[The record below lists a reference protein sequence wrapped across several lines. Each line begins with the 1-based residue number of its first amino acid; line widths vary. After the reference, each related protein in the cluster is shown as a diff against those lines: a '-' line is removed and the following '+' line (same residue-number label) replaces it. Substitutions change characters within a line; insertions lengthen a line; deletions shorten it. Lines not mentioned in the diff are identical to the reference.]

1 MTRIEP
7 EYKVIKQN
15 ALDFHLRLE
24 IAGANLVIED
34 LNIDVEY
41 VKTRASNPNKSTVTI
56 WNIADDTFK
65 RLLKNYAVDVY
76 SWYGNDEPSLLFRG
90 YIDPKRIIRMS
101 AAAGRINT
109 AKGFLASTVKQDNKG
124 QFDIPTVIELI
135 DSKINYMAS
144 KINKTYFS
152 EVNTNQLIN
161 DCIEAMGVGVGF
173 ISKNLPVKIY
183 KNGYKLIGKPHIV
196 LKTILNGLGAK
207 FNVTNSFIYIQMPTD
222 KNNST
227 YAVVLNPQNSMQ
239 PDQQSDDTII
249 INTQLIPF
257 LNANDWIKLDFKE
270 LQGLEQA
277 YEIRG
282 KCNNYGTAGT
292 TDVVIKVPIK
302 KEKKKRKKRGRKAK
316 RKKGTI
322 NE

>member
-1 MTRIEP
+1 MAIIEP

-24 IAGANLVIED
+24 IAGADLVIED
-34 LNIDVEY
+34 LDIDVEY
-41 VKTRASNPNKSTVTI
+41 VKTRASEPNKSTVTI

-65 RLLKNYAVDVY
+65 RLLKTYAVDIY
-76 SWYGNDEPSLLFRG
+76 SWYGDDEPSLLFRG
-90 YIDPKRIIRMS
+90 YIDPKSIIKMS

-135 DSKINYMAS
+135 DSTVNYMAS

-152 EVNTNQLIN
+152 EVNTTQLIN

-173 ISKNLPVKIY
+173 ISENLPVKTY
-183 KNGYKLIGKPHIV
+183 KNGYKLIGKPHVI
-196 LKTILNGLGAK
+196 LKTILDGLGAK

-222 KNNST
+222 KNNDT

-249 INTQLIPF
+249 ISTRLIPF
-257 LNANDWIKLDFKE
+257 LNANDWVKLDFKE

-292 TDVVIKVPIK
+292 TDVVIKVPQE
-302 KEKKKRKKRGRKAK
+302 KETKKKAQRAA
-316 RKKGTI
+316 
-322 NE
+322 

>member
-1 MTRIEP
+1 MTIIEP

-24 IAGANLVIED
+24 IAGADLVIED
-34 LNIDVEY
+34 LDIDVEY
-41 VKTRASNPNKSTVTI
+41 VKTRASEPNKSTVTI

-65 RLLKNYAVDVY
+65 RLLKTYAVDIY
-76 SWYGNDEPSLLFRG
+76 SWYGDDEPSLLFRG
-90 YIDPKRIIRMS
+90 YIDPKSIIKMS

-135 DSKINYMAS
+135 DSKVNYMAS

-152 EVNTNQLIN
+152 EVNTTQLIN

-173 ISKNLPVKIY
+173 ISENLPVKTY
-183 KNGYKLIGKPHIV
+183 KNGYKLIGKPHVV

-207 FNVTNSFIYIQMPTD
+207 FNITNSFIYIQMPTD
-222 KNNST
+222 KNNAT

-249 INTQLIPF
+249 ISTRLIPF

-292 TDVVIKVPIK
+292 TEVVIKVPIK
-302 KEKKKRKKRGRKAK
+302 KEKKKRGRKAK
-316 RKKGTI
+316 KAQ
-322 NE
+322 

>member
-1 MTRIEP
+1 MTIIEP

-24 IAGANLVIED
+24 IAGADLVIED
-34 LNIDVEY
+34 LDIDVEY
-41 VKTRASNPNKSTVTI
+41 VKTRASEPNKSTVTI

-65 RLLKNYAVDVY
+65 RLLKTYAVDIY
-76 SWYGNDEPSLLFRG
+76 SWHGNDEPSLLFRG
-90 YIDPKRIIRMS
+90 YIDPKSIIKMS

-135 DSKINYMAS
+135 DSKVNYMAS

-152 EVNTNQLIN
+152 EVNTTQLIN

-173 ISKNLPVKIY
+173 ISENLPVKTY
-183 KNGYKLIGKPHIV
+183 KNGYKLIGKPHVI
-196 LKTILNGLGAK
+196 LKTILDGLGAK

-222 KNNST
+222 KNNDT

-249 INTQLIPF
+249 ISTRLIPF
-257 LNANDWIKLDFKE
+257 LNANDWVKLDFKE

-292 TDVVIKVPIK
+292 TDVVIKVPQE
-302 KEKKKRKKRGRKAK
+302 KETKKKAQRAA
-316 RKKGTI
+316 
-322 NE
+322 

>member
-1 MTRIEP
+1 MTIIEP
-7 EYKVIKQN
+7 EYKVIKQK
-15 ALDFHLRLE
+15 ALDFHLRLD

-34 LNIDVEY
+34 LDIDVEY
-41 VKTRASNPNKSTVTI
+41 VKTRASEPNKSTVTI

-65 RLLKNYAVDVY
+65 KLLDTYAVDVY
-76 SWYGNDEPSLLFRG
+76 SWYGDDEPSLLFRG
-90 YIDPKRIIRMS
+90 YIDPKRIVRMS

-135 DSKINYMAS
+135 DSKVNYMAS

-152 EVNTNQLIN
+152 EVNTTQLIN

-173 ISKNLPVKIY
+173 ISENLPVKTY
-183 KNGYKLIGKPHIV
+183 KNGYKLIGKPHVI
-196 LKTILNGLGAK
+196 LKTILDGLGAK

-222 KNNST
+222 KNNGT

-239 PDQQSDDTII
+239 PDQQNDDTII
-249 INTQLIPF
+249 ISTRLIPF
-257 LNANDWIKLDFKE
+257 LNANDWVKLDFKE

-292 TDVVIKVPIK
+292 TDVVIKVPQE
-302 KEKKKRKKRGRKAK
+302 KETKKKAQRAA
-316 RKKGTI
+316 
-322 NE
+322 